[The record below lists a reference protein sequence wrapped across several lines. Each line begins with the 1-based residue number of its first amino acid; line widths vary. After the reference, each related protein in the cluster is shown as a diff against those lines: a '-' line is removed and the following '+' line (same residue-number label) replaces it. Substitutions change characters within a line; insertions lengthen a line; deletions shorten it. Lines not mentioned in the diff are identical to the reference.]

1 VRNSAETSADE
12 LPKNLVAWVA
22 RTLGPGSR
30 IQVVRRLPMGSW
42 HLNHALTVV
51 DGDGRVHRLV
61 LRRWARL
68 GWDRDDPDYTAA
80 REMTILE
87 LLRPTPV
94 PAPVLVGA
102 DIEGDECEVPTLLLT
117 RLPGHPPTAA
127 DMAANR
133 FCPDLAQTLAVVH
146 DAGRALSGQLAPYRL
161 YYDRAEATPP
171 RWLTNTPV
179 WQQAAAAVRA
189 VPPAASQT
197 MIHRDFHPENTL
209 WSRGRLTGVV
219 DWTQASWGPPGLD
232 LGHMR
237 WNLVLDG
244 GQPIADRFL
253 ACYQALTGTS
263 LDDQPY
269 WDLVSLFDL
278 LLDID
283 QDHPGDIDADD
294 QRHLTT
300 YVKKVLAVDH

>member
-1 VRNSAETSADE
+1 VRNSAGPAADE
-12 LPKNLVAWVA
+12 LPKQVVAWVV
-22 RTLGPGSR
+22 RTMGAGSR
-30 IQVVRRLPMGSW
+30 IQSVRRLPLGSW

-51 DGDGRVHRLV
+51 DANGRVHRLV
-61 LRRWARL
+61 LRRWARPD
-68 GWDRDDPDYTAA
+68 WDRDDPDYTAT

-102 DIEGDECEVPTLLLT
+102 DIDGDECEVPTLLLT

-133 FCPDLAQTLAVVH
+133 FCPDLAETLAKVH
-146 DAGRALSGQLAPYRL
+146 EVGRTLSGQLAPYRL

-171 RWLTNTPV
+171 RWLTNTRV
-179 WQQAAAAVRA
+179 WQQAAAAVRT
-189 VPPAASQT
+189 VPPPTRHT

-263 LDDQPY
+263 LNDQPY

-278 LLDID
+278 LLDPIK
-283 QDHPGDIDADD
+283 
-294 QRHLTT
+294 TT
-300 YVKKVLAVDH
+300 PAISTPTTTAA

>member
-1 VRNSAETSADE
+1 
-12 LPKNLVAWVA
+12 
-22 RTLGPGSR
+22 
-30 IQVVRRLPMGSW
+30 MGGW
-42 HLNHALTVV
+42 HLNHALIVV

-61 LRRWARL
+61 LRRWARP
-68 GWDRDDPDYTAA
+68 GWDREDPDYTAS
-80 REMTILE
+80 REMTILD

-102 DIEGDECEVPTLLLT
+102 DIDGVECDVPTLLLT

-133 FCPDLAQTLAVVH
+133 FCPDLAQALAVVH
-146 DAGRALSGQLAPYRL
+146 DAGLALGGQLAPYRL

-171 RWLTNTPV
+171 RWLTSTRV
-179 WQQAAAAVRA
+179 WQQAAEAVRA
-189 VPPAASQT
+189 VPPAGRQT

-244 GQPIADRFL
+244 GQQIADRFL

-269 WDLVSLFDL
+269 WDLVNLFDL
-278 LLDID
+278 LLDRD
-283 QDHPGDIDADD
+283 PDHPGDIDAND

-300 YVKKVLAVDH
+300 YVKNVLAAYH

>member
-1 VRNSAETSADE
+1 VSSSAEPPTDE
-12 LPKNLVAWVA
+12 LPKNLVAWVT
-22 RTLGPGSR
+22 RTMGPGSR
-30 IQVVRRLPMGSW
+30 IQVVRRLRMGGW

-51 DGDGRVHRLV
+51 DRDGRVHRLV
-61 LRRWARL
+61 LRRWARPD
-68 GWDRDDPDYTAA
+68 WDRDDPDYTAS

-102 DIEGDECEVPTLLLT
+102 DIDGDECEVPTLLLT
-117 RLPGHPPTAA
+117 RLPGHPPSAA

-133 FCPDLAQTLAVVH
+133 FCPDLAQTLAKVH
-146 DAGRALSGQLAPYRL
+146 DVGRTLSGQLAPYRL
-161 YYDRAEATPP
+161 YYHRAEATPP
-171 RWLTNTPV
+171 RWLTNARV

-189 VPPAASQT
+189 VPPATRQT

-253 ACYQALTGTS
+253 ACYQDLTGTS

-278 LLDID
+278 LLDVD
-283 QDHPGDIDADD
+283 PDHPGDIDADD

-300 YVKKVLAVDH
+300 YVKSVLAAHQ

>member
-1 VRNSAETSADE
+1 VRNSAGPAADE
-12 LPKNLVAWVA
+12 LPKNLVGWVA
-22 RTLGPGSR
+22 RTMGPGSR

-278 LLDID
+278 L
-283 QDHPGDIDADD
+283 PDIDADD

>member
-1 VRNSAETSADE
+1 
-12 LPKNLVAWVA
+12 
-22 RTLGPGSR
+22 
-30 IQVVRRLPMGSW
+30 
-42 HLNHALTVV
+42 
-51 DGDGRVHRLV
+51 

-68 GWDRDDPDYTAA
+68 GWDRDDPDYTAS
-80 REMTILE
+80 REMTILD

-117 RLPGHPPTAA
+117 RLPGHPATAA

-133 FCPDLAQTLAVVH
+133 FCPDLAQALAVIH

-171 RWLTNTPV
+171 RWLINTNV

-189 VPPAASQT
+189 VPPASRQ
-197 MIHRDFHPENTL
+197 MLIHRDFHPENTL

-237 WNLVLDG
+237 WNLLLDG

-263 LDDQPY
+263 LDAQPY

-278 LLDID
+278 LLDRD
-283 QDHPGDIDADD
+283 PDHPGDIDADD

-300 YVKKVLAVDH
+300 YVKKVLSVYR